1 MTQMSNKTESMKKV
15 SSEGEWQSKT
25 ITLGEIEKVIS
36 DHRELL
42 DEMGFLTEPQVI
54 SKVVGMNN
62 LLKMLR
68 KLA

>member
-1 MTQMSNKTESMKKV
+1 MKKV

-25 ITLGEIEKVIS
+25 ITLGEIEKVIVQ
-36 DHRELL
+36 HRELL
-42 DEMGFLTEPQVI
+42 DEMGFLSEPQPI
-54 SKVVGMNN
+54 ANVVGMMT